1 MSISGAR
8 MNWRIDS
15 RTIRAGAQR
24 AHGTSRL
31 RMLRPISAL
40 RVAAVRPISALR
52 LAAVR
57 PSSVLLARARLT
69 RSVRPLPMLHYLPQ
83 FLPGGYS
90 VRANLAGAAVEL
102 GAGGFL
108 GRQREPCP
116 REHAGQ
122 EQRRD
127 EAERVLAEPGTPAL
141 TEVTG
146 PEQIGDD
153 LLLHADVLLVAV
165 GEQLARAADL
175 DHRGVVAVGQPA
187 DQRPVATG
195 LDEERARPRAGRAE
209 AVLVHLDR
217 ALRLDDAR
225 HRAACRQYVAR
236 RRGARVPRVHPA
248 LTVGRRSDVPL
259 RTLRMEPLPV
269 HRPRSLL
276 ERARQRLA
284 AFVRDHLPEPQ
295 SEKRVREERR
305 VAHCRDTGCGGGAG
319 SQVGSWRGFGTTT
332 GSATT
337 RREMPCKVMTP
348 MVFPRVITCKRE
360 RMPRRWRPA
369 PSSSSS
375 CSPIGA
381 WTSRSGCLGCTTSR
395 CGRRCV
401 TRRSGSSAC
410 ATSRPR
416 GTRRTATR
424 GRPAGSASR

>member
-40 RVAAVRPISALR
+40 RGAAVRPISALRVAAVRPISALR

-57 PSSVLLARARLT
+57 PNSGLFARARLT
-69 RSVRPLPMLHYLPQ
+69 RCARPLPMLHYVPQ

-153 LLLHADVLLVAV
+153 LLLHADVL
-165 GEQLARAADL
+165 
-175 DHRGVVAVGQPA
+175 
-187 DQRPVATG
+187 
-195 LDEERARPRAGRAE
+195 
-209 AVLVHLDR
+209 
-217 ALRLDDAR
+217 
-225 HRAACRQYVAR
+225 
-236 RRGARVPRVHPA
+236 
-248 LTVGRRSDVPL
+248 
-259 RTLRMEPLPV
+259 
-269 HRPRSLL
+269 
-276 ERARQRLA
+276 
-284 AFVRDHLPEPQ
+284 
-295 SEKRVREERR
+295 
-305 VAHCRDTGCGGGAG
+305 
-319 SQVGSWRGFGTTT
+319 
-332 GSATT
+332 
-337 RREMPCKVMTP
+337 
-348 MVFPRVITCKRE
+348 
-360 RMPRRWRPA
+360 
-369 PSSSSS
+369 
-375 CSPIGA
+375 
-381 WTSRSGCLGCTTSR
+381 
-395 CGRRCV
+395 
-401 TRRSGSSAC
+401 
-410 ATSRPR
+410 
-416 GTRRTATR
+416 
-424 GRPAGSASR
+424 